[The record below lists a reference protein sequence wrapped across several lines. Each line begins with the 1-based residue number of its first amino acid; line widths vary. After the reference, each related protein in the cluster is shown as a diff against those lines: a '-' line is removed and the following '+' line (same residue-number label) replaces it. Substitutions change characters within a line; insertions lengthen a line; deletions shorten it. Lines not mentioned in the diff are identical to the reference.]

1 MTLEVPGDAYCYI
14 NCVFGFKMG
23 WENSMRNQVAGQPWH
38 KSAER
43 HGPVYMEWGHYIA
56 GERLPRLV
64 YRPCTLSIGAPAR
77 VGDIMVESHWLYT
90 CMFKI
95 MLFVFFC
102 EFKQCAHQ
110 CVLLDVAN
118 ACHGCVCK
126 QLTAT
131 AKHVGHC
138 SAPYVFAFALSC
150 LQTHS
155 WHTHST
161 SHKIIET
168 HMCKTRKTNIC
179 RGIGT
184 DKNHMLL
191 EIRYGECVPPRLRLT
206 CGGLFKYMFFDGILA
221 RQHRC
226 LLAHVL
232 FCVFPRVVVKT
243 CWVVYIIYIYI

>member
-1 MTLEVPGDAYCYI
+1 MPIVISIVSSASRWGGKIPGATRWPGSHGTKVPSGTARYTWNGDIILQANACPDW
-14 NCVFGFKMG
+14 CT
-23 WENSMRNQVAGQPWH
+23 
-38 KSAER
+38 
-43 HGPVYMEWGHYIA
+43 GHALY
-56 GERLPRLV
+56 RLV
-64 YRPCTLSIGAPAR
+64 RQPVLAISWWSRIGCTHACLR
-77 VGDIMVESHWLYT
+77 L
-90 CMFKI
+90 C
-95 MLFVFFC
+95 FFC

-168 HMCKTRKTNIC
+168 HMCKTRKINIC

-232 FCVFPRVVVKT
+232 FCVFPRVVEIGRAHV
-243 CWVVYIIYIYI
+243 